1 MPLPKGCDMENK
13 SRPWILS
20 VYYYLKCCMETGFSK
35 MRTSGRSKRNI
46 PLTFFQNEL
55 MRRNNEFTYEV

>member
-1 MPLPKGCDMENK
+1 MEESFRPLLQLTIIKVK
-13 SRPWILS
+13 SCIM
-20 VYYYLKCCMETGFSK
+20 VETYQAT
-35 MRTSGRSKRNI
+35 TSGRSKRNI

>member
-1 MPLPKGCDMENK
+1 MEESFRPLLQLTIIKVK
-13 SRPWILS
+13 SCIM
-20 VYYYLKCCMETGFSK
+20 VETYQAT
-35 MRTSGRSKRNI
+35 TSGRSKPNI